1 MNGRDTATNHPVQ
14 PCALRRRAASA
25 LRGVAVAVAL
35 VAALVPAAQA
45 QTVPDLPPE
54 VEELRSLL
62 ASPAV
67 QDWLRGAPAAVPA
80 ETPAAS
86 DDILERG
93 LERIARRRD
102 HIAATI
108 PRAPAE
114 IAEAVHALG
123 REAAA
128 RGWALTLLMVAAL
141 VGAGLAVE
149 WRFQRAT
156 RAFRKSVLS
165 AAEDTVPERL
175 AKLGLRVALAA
186 GAVASFAGGSLGVL
200 LLLPLPPRAIGGA
213 ARIILAVIAFRIL
226 RYACQILLAP
236 EAPER
241 RVVPM
246 TDAVAAFWTERII
259 TFGAIVAA
267 GWAVAQVLLVL
278 GVSMPVHLLV
288 GYVAFGIVAVLTVI
302 WIWQR
307 RHRDLGMPKPS
318 LAAAIAW
325 TAYVIALYLAWIA
338 GAVFV
343 LAPLLVAGL
352 LPLAV
357 GVVNRAVNHLLR
369 EGPPAPDGTAG
380 ERPPSVLAAAIERG
394 ARLNLILASTVFL
407 LWAWDIS
414 LEEIVSAS
422 GRDGVIARVV
432 LYLAAVMVIFDFLWH
447 IIRTAIDS
455 WIAKAE
461 GAATDPEEAR
471 HRARMRTL
479 LPILRNVLQ
488 AAFAIIGVMMIL
500 AAVGVDIA
508 PLIAGAG
515 VVGVAVGFGAQS
527 AVKDIIAGMFY
538 LLDDA
543 FRVGEY
549 IVAGSAKGTVESFSI
564 RSIKLRHHRGP
575 VYTIPFG
582 SLGAIQN
589 LSRDYVIEKQSVTVV
604 YGTDLAKA
612 KKVIKQVAADLM
624 ADPELGPSFIEP
636 VKLQG
641 VESLGDNGLVL
652 RVKFTAR
659 PGEQFTIRR
668 RMLAAIERQFNE
680 NGIEIA
686 FPTVRVFAEDEPIET
701 AGAAAA
707 RALAPPT
714 AAQ

>member
-1 MNGRDTATNHPVQ
+1 
-14 PCALRRRAASA
+14 
-25 LRGVAVAVAL
+25 
-35 VAALVPAAQA
+35 
-45 QTVPDLPPE
+45 
-54 VEELRSLL
+54 
-62 ASPAV
+62 
-67 QDWLRGAPAAVPA
+67 
-80 ETPAAS
+80 
-86 DDILERG
+86 
-93 LERIARRRD
+93 
-102 HIAATI
+102 
-108 PRAPAE
+108 
-114 IAEAVHALG
+114 
-123 REAAA
+123 
-128 RGWALTLLMVAAL
+128 
-141 VGAGLAVE
+141 
-149 WRFQRAT
+149 
-156 RAFRKSVLS
+156 
-165 AAEDTVPERL
+165 
-175 AKLGLRVALAA
+175 
-186 GAVASFAGGSLGVL
+186 FAGGSLGVL
-200 LLLPLPPRAIGGA
+200 LLLPLPPLAFGVA
-213 ARIILAVIAFRIL
+213 ARILLAVIAFRIL

-246 TDAVAAFWTERII
+246 TDAVATFWTERII

-307 RHRDLGMPKPS
+307 RHRDLGMPQPP
-318 LAAAIAW
+318 LAAAIGW

-352 LPLAV
+352 LPLSV

-414 LEEIVSAS
+414 LDEIVSAS

-432 LYLAAVMVIFDFLWH
+432 LYLAAVIVIFDFLWH

-488 AAFAIIGVMMIL
+488 AAFAIIGLMMIL

-515 VVGVAVGFGAQS
+515 VLGVAVGFGAQS

-582 SLGAIQN
+582 ALGAIQN
-589 LSRDYVIEKQSVTVV
+589 LSRDYVIEKQSFTVV

-612 KKVIKQVAADLM
+612 KKVIKQVAADLL

-641 VESLGDNGLVL
+641 VEALSDNGLVL
-652 RVKFTAR
+652 RVKFTAK

-668 RMLAAIERQFNE
+668 RMLAAIEKRFNE

-686 FPTVRVFAEDEPIET
+686 FPTVRVFAEDEPIEM